1 MGHFCTKNTP
11 EHTQPV
17 VVKTYSVKDRHTPFN
32 YRLVVDTHT
41 HTHTSRY
48 GRTSTCGYRS
58 RYKNSLPLCAHAGMH
73 TCVQMYGSYSLPAQ
87 RKTKASPCLLS
98 SNFSLIKRGINFDLP
113 QCSRSAAAQPVEKTP
128 QTHKYSSTS
137 PSKSDSECF
146 PFIPHC
152 LKSIQIRAG
161 KILLGLPEPSSLARS
176 NKVLAASH
184 PVWLST
190 LMA

>member
-1 MGHFCTKNTP
+1 MDALA
-11 EHTQPV
+11 PV
-17 VVKTYSVKDRHTPFN
+17 VTGP
-32 YRLVVDTHT
+32 DTRTHSLFAHT
-41 HTHTSRY
+41 HACTR
-48 GRTSTCGYRS
+48 
-58 RYKNSLPLCAHAGMH
+58 
-73 TCVQMYGSYSLPAQ
+73 VQMYSSYCLPAQ

-113 QCSRSAAAQPVEKTP
+113 QCSRSAAAQPVEKKTKKTP